1 MVTGEDRS
9 HETGA
14 TTLARPRA
22 KAGRW
27 GILSLLL
34 TGLASGVGG
43 LSAQVPASAVEGR
56 EVIMVTGSTGGLGRA
71 VALMLAGP
79 GTHIIVHGRNVE
91 RGQAVVQEAEA
102 KGSTARFIQ
111 ADLSS
116 FAQVRELAA
125 IVSRD
130 YDRLDFLVNN
140 AGIGRGHDGAP
151 REVSADGYELRF
163 AVNYLSHFLLT
174 RELLPLLRAGAPSRI
189 VNVSSAAQGG
199 GAIDFDDVM
208 LESEPYQGGRAYAQ
222 SKLAQ
227 VFMTFDMAE
236 ELAGTG
242 VTTNAVHPGGY
253 LDTSM
258 ISERG
263 LTANMSAEE
272 GATFVINAAR
282 SPEAGQYFNTM
293 NVARANDQA
302 YDMEARRQL
311 RELSMELAGLD

>member
-1 MVTGEDRS
+1 M
-9 HETGA
+9 
-14 TTLARPRA
+14 ARPRA

-79 GTHIIVHGRNVE
+79 GHAHHRARAQRRARPGRGAGGRE
-91 RGQAVVQEAEA
+91 
-102 KGSTARFIQ
+102 KGSKARFIQ
-111 ADLSS
+111 ADLGS